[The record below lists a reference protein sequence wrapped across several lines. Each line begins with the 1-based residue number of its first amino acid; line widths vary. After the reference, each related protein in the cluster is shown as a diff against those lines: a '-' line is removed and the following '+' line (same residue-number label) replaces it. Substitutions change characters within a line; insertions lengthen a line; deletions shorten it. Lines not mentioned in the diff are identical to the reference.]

1 MGLFLTDLTQFV
13 FYLGSIEVV
22 LQLIMIVD
30 RTARTDSR
38 ICKREGLPIVSN
50 SSHSLLVHRFYLDN
64 MYKKINK

>member
-22 LQLIMIVD
+22 LQLIKVVD

-38 ICKREGLPIVSN
+38 VCKRETLAIVSN
-50 SSHSLLVHRFYLDN
+50 SSRSLLVRRFYVDN
-64 MYKKINK
+64 MYQKN